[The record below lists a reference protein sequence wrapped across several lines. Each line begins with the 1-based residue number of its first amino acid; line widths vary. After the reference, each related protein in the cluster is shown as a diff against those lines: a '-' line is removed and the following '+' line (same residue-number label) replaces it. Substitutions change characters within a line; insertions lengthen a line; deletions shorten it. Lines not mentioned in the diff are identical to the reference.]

1 MKNNDEM
8 YQSLLS
14 RYEEYQQKKKKRL
27 LVIGRVVPAL
37 ACFCLA
43 VVLGLGYWNHN
54 SGLPVIPEQPEIT
67 EAITVSTAEITQSAQ
82 TTTDI
87 KTASAASTTKT
98 TAATANGQSTAVTT
112 VVSETRQ
119 TALTEQTTAG
129 NTETQATAATVQST
143 STQAFPEPPA
153 ITTVTTTEQLTGSVP
168 KVLWGY
174 PDEAK
179 DTGHQSAARTS
190 QNIVMKC
197 DAFCAEGETLTV
209 EAAMGDV
216 GLRPYNYDTSGDYEY
231 DVYVCDPINY
241 KDMEDERFIVN
252 GERKGYRK
260 EFSREELKLLDINGK
275 IDDYDAYH
283 QEITTIDFS
292 DYEAGSSGS
301 IVFKLLEVFDDNS
314 YMGGIRYMYFYK
326 GERGTAISNLSID
339 NAKNDYDELCHAL
352 YNE

>member
-43 VVLGLGYWNHN
+43 IILGLGYWKHN
-54 SGLPVIPEQPEIT
+54 SGLPIIPEQPEII
-67 EAITVSTAEITQSAQ
+67 EATTVSTAEITQTAQ

-87 KTASAASTTKT
+87 KTASAISTTKKTAT
-98 TAATANGQSTAVTT
+98 TVSGHSTAVTT
-112 VVSETRQ
+112 DVSETRQ
-119 TALTEQTTAG
+119 TAITEQTTAG

-143 STQAFPEPPA
+143 STQLITDPI
-153 ITTVTTTEQLTGSVP
+153 ITTVTTAEQLKETVP

-174 PDEAK
+174 PDE
-179 DTGHQSAARTS
+179 DTGHQSAAKTT

-216 GLRPYNYDTSGDYEY
+216 GLRPYNYDTAGDYEY
-231 DVYVCDPINY
+231 DVYVCNPLNY
-241 KDMEDERFIVN
+241 EDMEDERFIVN

-260 EFSREELKLLDINGK
+260 EFSREEIKLFDINGK

-292 DYEAGSSGS
+292 NYEAGSSGS
-301 IVFKLLEVFDDNS
+301 IVFKLLEVFDENS
-314 YMGGIRYMYFYK
+314 YMGGIQYMYFYK
-326 GERGTAISNLSID
+326 GERGTAISNMSID
-339 NAKNDYDELCHAL
+339 NAKNDYDELCQAL

>member
-43 VVLGLGYWNHN
+43 VILGLGYWNHN
-54 SGLPVIPEQPEIT
+54 SGLPIIPEHPEII
-67 EAITVSTAEITQSAQ
+67 EATTVSTAEITQSAQ

-87 KTASAASTTKT
+87 KKVSATSTTKT
-98 TAATANGQSTAVTT
+98 TATTVSGHSTAVTT
-112 VVSETRQ
+112 DVSETRQ
-119 TALTEQTTAG
+119 TAITEQTTAG

-143 STQAFPEPPA
+143 STQLITDPI
-153 ITTVTTTEQLTGSVP
+153 ITTVTTAEQLKVTVP

-174 PDEAK
+174 PDEE
-179 DTGHQSAARTS
+179 TGHQSAARTS

-216 GLRPYNYDTSGDYEY
+216 GLRPYNYDTAGDYEY
-231 DVYVCDPINY
+231 DVYVCNLLNY

-260 EFSREELKLLDINGK
+260 EFSREELKLLDINGR

-301 IVFKLLEVFDDNS
+301 IAFKLLEVFDDNS
-314 YMGGIRYMYFYK
+314 YMGGIQYMYFYK
-326 GERGTAISNLSID
+326 GEIGTSISNISIED
-339 NAKNDYDELCHAL
+339 AMNNYQTVTMT
-352 YNE
+352 